1 VSGTSYDDDDDD
13 TTVLDDDVDSGD
25 DVMDSTQ

>member
-1 VSGTSYDDDDDD
+1 MSGTSYDDDDDD